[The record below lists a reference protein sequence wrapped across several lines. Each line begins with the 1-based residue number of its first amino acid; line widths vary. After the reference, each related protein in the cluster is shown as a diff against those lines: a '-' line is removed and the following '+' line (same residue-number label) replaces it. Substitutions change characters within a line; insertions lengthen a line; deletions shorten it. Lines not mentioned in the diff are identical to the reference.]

1 MRKPCWV
8 RVGSHLGDPR
18 LGWEVPTL
26 PSAWALVARAMP
38 VKPPPHKFN
47 LPRAPHPP
55 GPGMGTAPGCPLGG
69 PLTACPWSTPPGA

>member
-38 VKPPPHKFN
+38 VKPPPTSSTSPEPPIHPAQAWAP
-47 LPRAPHPP
+47 PRAVR
-55 GPGMGTAPGCPLGG
+55 
-69 PLTACPWSTPPGA
+69 